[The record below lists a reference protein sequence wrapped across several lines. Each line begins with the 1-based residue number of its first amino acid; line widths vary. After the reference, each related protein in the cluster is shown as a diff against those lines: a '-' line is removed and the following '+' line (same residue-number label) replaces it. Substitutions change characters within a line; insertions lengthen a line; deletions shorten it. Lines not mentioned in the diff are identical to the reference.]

1 MKESRNIAAR
11 MGRWSAQHR
20 KIAIWGWLAGVA
32 AAFFIGSMIGQK
44 NLEPDEAGVGESGRV
59 DRILADDFENPAVE
73 RVMIQSPTTEAGS
86 PAFKAVIADVVKRLD
101 AVPEVAK
108 IDSPLDQ
115 ANFNL
120 VSADGHTALV
130 DVEIA
135 GDPDDAVD
143 KIAPV
148 VAAVDAAEGANAG
161 FVIESFG
168 VTAEDQINGAFE
180 DALKRAGELSIP
192 ITLLILLLTFGA
204 LVAAGIPLLLALTA
218 VIATMGLIAIPSQ
231 IVPLDQSIGAV
242 VLLIGLAVGV
252 DYTMF
257 YLKREREERWSG
269 KSEEAALQA
278 AAATSGRSVLISG
291 LTVIVAMA
299 GMLLMGDKTFAGFG
313 VATITVV
320 AVAVLGSLTVLPAML
335 SWLGD
340 RVDKGKLPYYHR
352 FTRKDGEGR
361 FWSAI
366 LGPVLRR
373 PLVFAILAAIPLV
386 ALGLVSLQMKL
397 AQPGPET
404 FPPDLPAVQTYK
416 KLQEAFPG
424 NAIPASVVIKA
435 DDVNSPQVQEA
446 IGQLKWRALVY
457 ADMREPI
464 TTDINENGTVAVV
477 SIPVPDKATDDKA
490 YAALRTLRNDVL
502 PGTIGQLDGVE
513 YGVSGFTAQSEDFA
527 HLMKTK
533 APFVFGFVLFFAFVL
548 LLLTFRSIVIPI
560 KAIILNLL
568 SIAAAY
574 GVMVLVF
581 QHGFASDFLGFD
593 YTGGI
598 VAFLPLF
605 MFVILFGLSMDYHV
619 FILSRVREG
628 YDNGMKTQDAV
639 EHGIKIT
646 AGVVTSAA
654 IVMVLVFACF
664 GALDIIFLKQ
674 FGVGLAAA
682 ILIDATIIRAVL
694 LPATMKLLGDWNW
707 YLPSWLEWL
716 PRLEHE
722 REPEAPPV
730 LTP

>member
-1 MKESRNIAAR
+1 MNESRNIAAR

-44 NLEPDEAGVGESGRV
+44 NLEPEEAGVGESGRV
-59 DRILADDFENPAVE
+59 DRILADDFETPAVE
-73 RVMIQSPTTEAGS
+73 RVMIQSPTVEAGS

-120 VSADGHTALV
+120 ISADRHTALV
-130 DVEIA
+130 DLEII

-148 VAAVDAAEGANAG
+148 VAAVDAAEGAHSG

-180 DALKRAGELSIP
+180 DALKRAGELSLP
-192 ITLLILLLTFGA
+192 ITLAILLLAFGA

-269 KSEEAALQA
+269 KSEDAALQA

-313 VATITVV
+313 IATITVV
-320 AVAVLGSLTVLPAML
+320 AVAVLGSLTVLPALL

-373 PLVFAILAAIPLV
+373 PLIFAILAAIPLV

-424 NAIPASVVIKA
+424 NAIRP
-435 DDVNSPQVQEA
+435 
-446 IGQLKWRALVY
+446 
-457 ADMREPI
+457 
-464 TTDINENGTVAVV
+464 
-477 SIPVPDKATDDKA
+477 
-490 YAALRTLRNDVL
+490 
-502 PGTIGQLDGVE
+502 
-513 YGVSGFTAQSEDFA
+513 
-527 HLMKTK
+527 
-533 APFVFGFVLFFAFVL
+533 
-548 LLLTFRSIVIPI
+548 RS
-560 KAIILNLL
+560 
-568 SIAAAY
+568 
-574 GVMVLVF
+574 
-581 QHGFASDFLGFD
+581 
-593 YTGGI
+593 
-598 VAFLPLF
+598 
-605 MFVILFGLSMDYHV
+605 
-619 FILSRVREG
+619 
-628 YDNGMKTQDAV
+628 
-639 EHGIKIT
+639 
-646 AGVVTSAA
+646 
-654 IVMVLVFACF
+654 
-664 GALDIIFLKQ
+664 
-674 FGVGLAAA
+674 
-682 ILIDATIIRAVL
+682 
-694 LPATMKLLGDWNW
+694 
-707 YLPSWLEWL
+707 
-716 PRLEHE
+716 
-722 REPEAPPV
+722 
-730 LTP
+730 